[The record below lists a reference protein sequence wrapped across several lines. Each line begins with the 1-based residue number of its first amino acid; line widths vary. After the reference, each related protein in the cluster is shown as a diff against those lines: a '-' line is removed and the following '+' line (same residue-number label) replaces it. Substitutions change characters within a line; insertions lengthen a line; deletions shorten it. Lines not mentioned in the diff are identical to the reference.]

1 MSIKGK
7 KTIMREILEW
17 VIYIVGAVV
26 LVFLLNTEIY
36 ATTEVRQSSMQN
48 TFIEGERLFVEKIST
63 HFGLPDRGEVIIF
76 IKGETYDNF
85 FDRLGKTAEDL
96 KLKFQKRDRENRLIK
111 RVIAVPGDKVDI
123 DKGYLYI
130 NDSLV
135 EEAYIKGMTFKDEL
149 SMPVTVPEGKVFV
162 MGDNRESSV
171 DSRRFGLVD
180 YKSIEGKVVFR
191 MWPLKKIGLISKQS
205 PKPSTLSR

>member
-1 MSIKGK
+1 M
-7 KTIMREILEW
+7 
-17 VIYIVGAVV
+17 
-26 LVFLLNTEIY
+26 Y
-36 ATTEVRQSSMQN
+36 AIRSYYV
-48 TFIEGERLFVEKIST
+48 
-63 HFGLPDRGEVIIF
+63 
-76 IKGETYDNF
+76 
-85 FDRLGKTAEDL
+85 
-96 KLKFQKRDRENRLIK
+96 KFQKRDRENRLIK